1 MKFYSGSSSSNT
13 CALIMQLSVSIIY
26 ARICNNINDDVRM
39 GISLTY
45 PTMTARS
52 RGRLHSSL
60 TWGATARISRT
71 PRTWA
76 LNRALLRSITHIG
89 HMTSSKSQLMDTWSQ
104 QEVDMLTRYTIK
116 SFVCVGLYCFYIW
129 DNFSQGNNPICSFI

>member
-1 MKFYSGSSSSNT
+1 MWVKFFSGLSSSKI
-13 CALIMQLSVSIIY
+13 CASCICQFQLY
-26 ARICNNINDDVRM
+26 NARICNYINDDVRM

-60 TWGATARISRT
+60 TWGATARISRI

-76 LNRALLRSITHIG
+76 LNRALLRSITHTG

-116 SFVCVGLYCFYIW
+116 SFVCLGLYCFYIW
-129 DNFSQGNNPICSFI
+129 

>member
-1 MKFYSGSSSSNT
+1 MYFSVFLRLKYSLISFVSEILQWVIIIKNM
-13 CALIMQLSVSIIY
+13 CIMQLSVSIIY
-26 ARICNNINDDVRM
+26 ARICSHINDDVRM

-60 TWGATARISRT
+60 TWGATAPILRT

-76 LNRALLRSITHIG
+76 LNHALLRSITHTG

-104 QEVDMLTRYTIK
+104 QEVDMLTRYTIHL
-116 SFVCVGLYCFYIW
+116 SV
-129 DNFSQGNNPICSFI
+129 